1 MTTTKETLPR
11 SNFEVNLNKPVGKVI
26 DNYVVDNY
34 VERIFLN
41 DRYDGS
47 GLNTSEN
54 SKDSHPLNSGG
65 LFE

>member
-26 DNYVVDNY
+26 DNYVIDNY
-34 VERIFLN
+34 VERLFLN

-54 SKDSHPLNSGG
+54 SKDSYP
-65 LFE
+65 